1 MPQRVAIE
9 TWDPEYGVPSHEHP
23 GEETDVV
30 VDADVEIPEAHW
42 SPVVPGQA
50 ASAAKLAFIDGVR
63 RIDANAW
70 LDDGTEPVRQGMFA
84 SFAAGAVHATDHA
97 RVDAIEVR
105 RGLFAP
111 GNPEAF
117 TTNAGAY
124 QPFGVAGPG
133 PELLSAAL
141 QERLGALEIEVAGR
155 LANDADLIVV
165 DGPLYGRQHLSHTV
179 GYVKTH
185 RVHYLGG
192 DAAKTVVALSPGE
205 RTPLFRFTTS
215 WTRHSWYLRL
225 PGPMAHAW
233 SGIVRLEAPAEL
245 SVDQCVALAELSSR
259 VLPRYASAP
268 HKDPRAPQNLYP
280 IAGLE
285 RELRRRLGDPS
296 YVERALR
303 AAAA

>member
-1 MPQRVAIE
+1 MPQKVAIE
-9 TWDPEYGVPSHEHP
+9 TWDPEYGVPSSEHP
-23 GEETDVV
+23 DEETDVV
-30 VDADVEIPEAHW
+30 VDADVEIPVAQW
-42 SPVVPGQA
+42 SPVVPGHG
-50 ASAAKLAFIDGVR
+50 ASPARLAFIDGVR

-70 LDDGTEPVRQGMFA
+70 LDDGIEPVRQGMFA
-84 SFAAGAVHATDHA
+84 SFAAGAVHASDHA
-97 RVDAIEVR
+97 RVNAIEVR

-111 GNPEAF
+111 GSPEAF
-117 TTNAGAY
+117 TTKAGAY

-155 LANDADLIVV
+155 LANEADLIVV
-165 DGPLYGRQHLSHTV
+165 DGPLYGRQHLAHTV
-179 GYVKTH
+179 GYIKTH
-185 RVHYLGG
+185 RVHYLSG

-205 RTPLFRFTTS
+205 RSPLFRFTTS

-233 SGIVRLEAPAEL
+233 SGVVRLEAPAEL

-259 VLPRYASAP
+259 VLPRFASAP

-285 RELRRRLGDPS
+285 RELRRRLGDPR

-303 AAAA
+303 AAAG